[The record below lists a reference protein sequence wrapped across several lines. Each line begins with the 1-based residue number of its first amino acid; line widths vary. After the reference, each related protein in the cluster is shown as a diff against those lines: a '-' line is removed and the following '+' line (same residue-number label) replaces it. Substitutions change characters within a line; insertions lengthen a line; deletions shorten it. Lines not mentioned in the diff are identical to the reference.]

1 MIAFRGRA
9 RTPCQGK
16 RRTPEQIERHRKNSL
31 AAYHRRKREQA
42 EELDRRRAELAIDGL
57 TVCVRGHES
66 RPIGEPCPEC
76 AERKKSARPQSLT
89 AWEATYTEQLLAL
102 HVLWENAGPIDK
114 PIIRRRMDY
123 MQAEWARKQ
132 QEHGR

>member
-1 MIAFRGRA
+1 MIVYRGPA
-9 RTPCQGK
+9 RNPCSGK
-16 RRTPEQIERHRKNSL
+16 RRTPEQIERHRQKAL
-31 AAYHRRKREQA
+31 AAYHRRKREQQEA
-42 EELDRRRAELAIDGL
+42 LERRRDELAIVGL
-57 TVCVRGHES
+57 TVCVKGHES
-66 RPIGEPCPEC
+66 RPIGEPCRFC
-76 AERKKSARPQSLT
+76 CERKKSARPQSLT